1 MMPHSSG
8 TQDQDDQA
16 ARGRTSR
23 SILPPLS
30 RRALVRSCIA
40 CRFTQNSGLV
50 PKKRASR
57 NAVSAV
63 TDRSPLTI
71 APMRVAGTRKAIASA
86 FTDMPSGARN
96 SSLSTSPGWVVTR
109 LRVDDL
115 DISAI
120 LRGPNETDAAL
131 RSESCTRQRLRVSRA
146 TPTPSPSPQGGGEHT
161 EFAATALSGPRHAG
175 RAVVEA
181 RLDCV
186 ASRRSMRDGAPVAL
200 KVLGRAPGQRLRGQG
215 RVVGAAGAHDG
226 GAEDAEVRHL
236 VREAEAVDHVGLA
249 VVAHAGAAIGMGR
262 GAHGAGRPALHRLR
276 ARRHEPLRHLVLDEG
291 ADLPLVLLVVGG
303 DADHL
308 EAERIF

>member
-1 MMPHSSG
+1 MLFCVHDSRVPAKRVSAQSRDLGATPRAAGIQCCAARVLRWVNASRVYPTCVPLIADLGQARDRYLVPLAQVRSLHSSG
-8 TQDQDDQA
+8 TRAWCHQA

-131 RSESCTRQRLRVSRA
+131 RSESCTRQRLRVNRA

-161 EFAATALSGPRHAG
+161 EFAATALSGPRHA
-175 RAVVEA
+175 VA
-181 RLDCV
+181 RGGGG
-186 ASRRSMRDGAPVAL
+186 SP
-200 KVLGRAPGQRLRGQG
+200 RLR
-215 RVVGAAGAHDG
+215 RVTRINSRWCSSCAA
-226 GAEDAEVRHL
+226 DARPC
-236 VREAEAVDHVGLA
+236 A
-249 VVAHAGAAIGMGR
+249 
-262 GAHGAGRPALHRLR
+262 RPAP
-276 ARRHEPLRHLVLDEG
+276 ARSGSGCGRRWCP
-291 ADLPLVLLVVGG
+291 
-303 DADHL
+303 
-308 EAERIF
+308 